1 MKSTPSKGRPR
12 SLTSEAAILQAT
24 LKLLDSNEIRDVSYE
39 AIAKLA
45 GVGKATLYRW
55 WPTKS
60 FLILDA
66 ISSRVQAAQP
76 IPDTGSALMDFKIN
90 LKALTDLYKAPET
103 GPILVQLWGECLLNK
118 SFRQVF
124 RERFF
129 DLRRGALRIIW
140 ERGVSRGELRPDVDF
155 QLFMDLIYGPLIM
168 RLMMDHAPLDEVEA
182 ERTVSVAFRGLATD
196 EYGD

>member
-1 MKSTPSKGRPR
+1 MQSKPSKGRPR
-12 SLTSEAAILQAT
+12 SLSAEAAILQAT

-76 IPDTGSALMDFKIN
+76 IPDTGSALNDFKIN
-90 LKALTDLYKAPET
+90 LKALTALYKAPDT
-103 GPILVQLWGECLLNK
+103 GPLLVQLWGECLLNK

-124 RERFF
+124 RDRFF
-129 DLRRGALRIIW
+129 DLRRGALKIIW
-140 ERGVSRGELRPDVDF
+140 ERGVSRGEIRADVDSE
-155 QLFMDLIYGPLIM
+155 LFMDLIYGPLIM
-168 RLMMDHAPLDEVEA
+168 RLMMDHAPLDDVEA
-182 ERTVSVAFRGLATD
+182 ERTVSVAFQGLG
-196 EYGD
+196 ERSQS